1 MAVTE
6 TSVTG
11 GAREAM
17 RRLRAASATTRN
29 QALLGIAEAIRER
42 AAEIEA
48 ANGRDLAD
56 ARGAG
61 TSDALLDRLTLD
73 AGRIEAL
80 AAAAE
85 AVAALPD
92 PVGALIGGRRLP
104 NGLELTKVRVPLGRI
119 LVVYESRP
127 NVTVDVACLCL
138 KSGNVALLRGASS
151 SRRTDAVLVA
161 ALREGIAAAGLPEDA
176 VVQLAL
182 SREELAAFVGDAGN
196 AEVVVPRGGEQLK
209 HFLLEHSRIPVLVAA
224 GGVCHLYLD
233 ASAEPEM
240 AEAIL
245 LNAKVQRPGVCNA
258 VETLLV
264 HADQIDR
271 LPRYLAALAAAG
283 VRLHGDDR
291 ALDVAPEGVGMEP
304 ATEDDWAREYL
315 DLELAVRV
323 VDSVDEAIEHI
334 ERYSTGHSEAIVTRD
349 LESADRFVAG
359 VDSACVYVNASTR
372 FTDGGE
378 FGFGAEIGNSTSRLH
393 ARGPLGLEELT
404 TFKWIGRGSGQVRG

>member
-6 TSVTG
+6 TSVADG
-11 GAREAM
+11 SRIAM
-17 RRLRAASATTRN
+17 RRLRTASEGTRN
-29 QALLGIAEAIRER
+29 AALVAIAAAVRDR
-42 AAEIEA
+42 AAAIEA
-48 ANGRDLAD
+48 ANAQDLAD
-56 ARGAG
+56 ARAAG
-61 TSDALLDRLTLD
+61 TSSALLDRLALD
-73 AGRIEAL
+73 PGRIEAL
-80 AAAAE
+80 AASAE

-92 PVGALIGGRRLP
+92 PVGAHRGGRRLA
-104 NGLELTKVRVPLGRI
+104 NGLDLTKVSVPLGRV

-127 NVTVDVACLCL
+127 NVTIDVACLCL

-151 SRRTDAVLVA
+151 SRRTDAVLVEA
-161 ALREGIAAAGLPEDA
+161 VRAGLLEAGLPEDA
-176 VVQLAL
+176 VRQLAL
-182 SREELAAFVGDAGN
+182 SREELAAFVADAGN
-196 AEVVVPRGGEQLK
+196 AEVVIPRGGEQLK
-209 HFLLEHSRIPVLVAA
+209 HFLLEHARIPVLVAA

-233 ASAEPEM
+233 ASAEPDM

-258 VETLLV
+258 IETLLV
-264 HADQIDR
+264 HADQMDE
-271 LPRYLAALAAAG
+271 LPRYLTALAEAG
-283 VRLHGDDR
+283 VRLHGDERVLESAPDG
-291 ALDVAPEGVGMEP
+291 VAVEP

-315 DLELAVRV
+315 DLELAVRI
-323 VDSVDEAIEHI
+323 VDSVDEAVEHI
-334 ERYSTGHSEAIVTRD
+334 ALHSTGHSEAIVTRD
-349 LESADRFVAG
+349 LGSADRFVAG